1 MQASI
6 SVNLFNGVIQGGGY
20 IVLIGENYTDW
31 FFEMF
36 AHASVNVPQSIP
48 VFGGMTVAGADLGIS
63 TEKIWG
69 NVEILSIRVGIA
81 YYWGDNEVDFG
92 TGDSLA
98 KPSFPSLLGHEDVP
112 VYYDDER
119 DQTLYARFGT
129 NIAYVCQ
136 AELLD
141 TSEIPRLLDASISS
155 SADLVLHKFNLGNY
169 TNGSAAIVQIN
180 YDAASPDEAKQTAQS
195 FKVNTSMDMS
205 GNAYNN
211 VLYDGTNMDSANTN
225 ITFDSETGKASYAFT
240 VTDADSYD
248 MDWYISTG
256 TTKASV
262 ILYNVDPL
270 PELTSISGT
279 ISGNELDV
287 TWSGIKTN
295 ELDKISFYLSESND
309 PAADNGGRLIEIVD
323 DMAVLSLTGTK
334 LTVPARYAV
343 G

>member
-1 MQASI
+1 MPGRA
-6 SVNLFNGVIQGGGY
+6 
-20 IVLIGENYTDW
+20 
-31 FFEMF
+31 
-36 AHASVNVPQSIP
+36 
-48 VFGGMTVAGADLGIS
+48 FG
-63 TEKIWG
+63 
-69 NVEILSIRVGIA
+69 
-81 YYWGDNEVDFG
+81 
-92 TGDSLA
+92 
-98 KPSFPSLLGHEDVP
+98 
-112 VYYDDER
+112 
-119 DQTLYARFGT
+119 
-129 NIAYVCQ
+129 
-136 AELLD
+136 
-141 TSEIPRLLDASISS
+141 TSEIPRLLDSKLSS

-334 LTVPARYAV
+334 LTVPADMPSGEYYLRAV
-343 G
+343 YSKEDAVNSAVYSTEKITFTNSNMPKGATISDSYPAGNLELGVIIAETDDTNTTGYTATVYNEDGTPTDVSGLNYDKAVTGETVITIGGSYTGIDEDGNEEKKGLVAGKKYMVGVTPY